1 MWTHGDL
8 IDIAA
13 DGSTRFHGRSDGVLN
28 IDGIRIGPTEIYT
41 ILKRLP
47 EIGATMAV
55 EQRDPTRPGSSRLV
69 LLLVLRAGRS
79 LDDELAERIRAL
91 LREEA
96 HVPSVV
102 VAVPDLPT
110 TFNGKPSERAVRDVL
125 NGEPPRN
132 IAALRNPESLQR
144 IADSVEAATRPPAA
158 PPDGEGTDGVIG
170 RLFFEVLGR
179 RVRDTADFFDSGGT
193 SRQSMTLLRLIRTET
208 GRDVSMETFL
218 ADPSIRALT
227 DALERSPATAP
238 HDVAVRRL
246 RQGTDPTATPLLLL
260 QGVHGDV
267 DLYRYLVEQLDAE
280 RAVHG
285 AYGAMYGRDGE
296 RVPVHEV
303 AARLVEGI
311 AAVMPVG
318 PIALAG
324 YSFGGLLAYEAA
336 RLLVE
341 RGRDVVFLG
350 LLDSRPP
357 LASLTRPEQL
367 ARKAASFIA
376 IFLPG
381 FSDTTIASAVANR
394 FRRQTLSSEQLMLLD
409 SVRLARSFRLKPYG
423 GPVTY
428 FRAARRIPVISHLM
442 HAWRRMAP
450 DLTVV
455 DVPGAHFGLLSEE
468 NAPALA
474 ARMSDALRAADEAR
488 AAQLVER
495 RAG

>member
-1 MWTHGDL
+1 
-8 IDIAA
+8 
-13 DGSTRFHGRSDGVLN
+13 
-28 IDGIRIGPTEIYT
+28 
-41 ILKRLP
+41 
-47 EIGATMAV
+47 
-55 EQRDPTRPGSSRLV
+55 V
-69 LLLVLRAGRS
+69 LLVVLRAGRS
-79 LDDELAERIRAL
+79 LDDELAEHIRAL
-91 LREEA
+91 LREEGSPA
-96 HVPSVV
+96 HVPSLV

-110 TFNGKPSERAVRDVL
+110 TFNGKPSERAARDVL
-125 NGEPPRN
+125 NGEPPPN

-158 PPDGEGTDGVIG
+158 PPHGGEADTDGVIG
-170 RLFFEVLGR
+170 RLFLEVLGC
-179 RVRDTADFFDSGGT
+179 RVRDTADFFDAGGT

-208 GRDVSMETFL
+208 GRDVSAETFL

-227 DALERSPATAP
+227 DAIERSPAMAP
-238 HDVAVRRL
+238 HEVAVQPL
-246 RQGTDPTATPLLLL
+246 RQGTDPAATPLLLL

-267 DLYRYLVEQLDAE
+267 DLYRYLVEQLDPD

-285 AYGAMYGRDGE
+285 VYGAMYGRDGE
-296 RVPVHEV
+296 RAPVDEV
-303 AARLVEGI
+303 AARLVDRI
-311 AAVMPVG
+311 AAVMPFG

-336 RLLVE
+336 RRLVE

-350 LLDSRPP
+350 LLDPRPP
-357 LASLTRPEQL
+357 LVSLTRPEQL

-381 FSDTTIASAVANR
+381 FSDTTIATAVANR

-409 SVRLARSFRLKPYG
+409 SVRLARSFSLQPYG

-450 DLTVV
+450 DLTIV
-455 DVPGAHFGLLSEE
+455 DVPGAHYDLLAEKH
-468 NAPALA
+468 APALA
-474 ARMSDALRAADEAR
+474 ARVSHALRAADGAG
-488 AAQLVER
+488 AAPLAHPSAVER